1 MQEFYTKALKF
12 IAYKSALKN
21 LLNRPD
27 KSESFALREYERHML
42 LLLLDHKSNSEI
54 SDFNLKI
61 ESYFYNSQFFLKYLK
76 NY

>member
-42 LLLLDHKSNSEI
+42 LLLLNHTNNSGV

-61 ESYFYNSQFFLKYLK
+61 ESYFYNFQFFLKYLK